1 MSELPHLLIVDS
13 SKVVRASLAK
23 SLQSQFVIREE
34 KCGET
39 AWQTLILDSKIIAVI
54 AGVRLDKMDSFAL
67 LEKARSN
74 KLCRLKNLPFF
85 LIESDAIRGQA
96 KELALANGIAGF
108 VPKGLGATET
118 IHVVGELLDRWRNRN
133 AVNCAEICGA
143 SERCSLSRA
152 MQVEE
157 SAHVATYHGVSDVF
171 SQMGDI
177 SGMAFNEV
185 APQKVSTTLSVNR
198 LDLALR
204 DALESKLGELI
215 SNRRRRQGAGVLI
228 FGIDDYGALVKRFG
242 QGLMDRIDLKF
253 GQLLGSKLRSDDHIS
268 KLAEDRIVV
277 LASDT
282 TLAQCAAFAERIRK
296 GVTAAQ
302 VSVGG
307 QRIQMGISV
316 GVACLPED
324 GAESSAAS
332 LLLKAEQ
339 RLVVALQAGGNRV
352 VSRDFCKSAVTEQ
365 DFSRVLNQ
373 LTLLLADAPPE
384 LLASQ
389 LARLGLT
396 VMPVLQQME
405 RTHHFGLP
413 LDEIER
419 QLKGDLMVHSEADTV
434 SA

>member
-23 SLQSQFVIREE
+23 NLQGHFVIREE

-39 AWQTLILDSKIIAVI
+39 AWQTLVLDSKIVAVI
-54 AGVRLDKMDSFAL
+54 AGVQLDKLDGFAL

-85 LIESDAIRGQA
+85 LIESDAMRGQA
-96 KELALANGIAGF
+96 RELALANGIAGF
-108 VPKGLGATET
+108 VPKGLGSVET
-118 IHVVGELLDRWRNRN
+118 IQVVSDLLDQWRHRN
-133 AVNCAEICGA
+133 AVDCAEICGV
-143 SERCSLSRA
+143 SERCSLARSR
-152 MQVEE
+152 QPEDE
-157 SAHVATYHGVSDVF
+157 THVSTYHGVSDVF
-171 SQMGDI
+171 GQMEEI
-177 SGMAFNEV
+177 SGMAPSEPPKLTTP
-185 APQKVSTTLSVNR
+185 ATLSVEK

-204 DALESKLGELI
+204 DALEAKLGELI
-215 SNRRRRQGAGVLI
+215 SNRRRRQGVGVLI
-228 FGIDDYGALVKRFG
+228 FGIDDYGVLVKRFG

-253 GQLLGSKLRSDDHIS
+253 GQLLGSKLRADDHIS

-282 TLAQCAAFAERIRK
+282 TLAQCTAFAERIRK

-324 GAESSAAS
+324 GAESLATS

-352 VSRDFCKSAVTEQ
+352 VSRDFSKSAVTEQ
-365 DFSRVLNQ
+365 DIARVLDQ
-373 LTLLLADAPPE
+373 LTLLLADAPSE
-384 LLASQ
+384 VLASQ

-396 VMPVLQQME
+396 VMPVLQHIE
-405 RTHHFGLP
+405 RAYHFGLP
-413 LDEIER
+413 LEEIGRRLNSELGVRDE
-419 QLKGDLMVHSEADTV
+419 ATAV

>member
-39 AWQTLILDSKIIAVI
+39 AWQTLILDPKVIAVI
-54 AGVRLDKMDSFAL
+54 AGVRLDKLDGFAL

-74 KLCRLKNLPFF
+74 RLCRLKNLPFF

-118 IHVVGELLDRWRNRN
+118 IHLVGELLDRWRNRN
-133 AVNCAEICGA
+133 AVNCADICGA
-143 SERCSLSRA
+143 SERCSLSRV
-152 MQVEE
+152 MQVDEN
-157 SAHVATYHGVSDVF
+157 SHVTTYHGVSDVF

-177 SGMAFNEV
+177 SGMASSESV
-185 APQKVSTTLSVNR
+185 PLKKPLALSTSK

-204 DALESKLGELI
+204 DALESRLGDLM
-215 SNRRRRQGAGVLI
+215 SNRRRRQEVGVLI
-228 FGIDDYGALVKRFG
+228 FGIDDYASLVKRFG

-268 KLAEDRIVV
+268 KLADDRIVV

-302 VSVGG
+302 VSVAG

-352 VSRDFCKSAVTEQ
+352 VSRDFSKSVVTEQ
-365 DFSRVLNQ
+365 DVAHVLDQ
-373 LTLLLADAPPE
+373 LTLLLADISPDMMA
-384 LLASQ
+384 AQ
-389 LARLGLT
+389 LGRLGLS
-396 VMPVLQQME
+396 VMPVLQQLE
-405 RTHHFGLP
+405 RTYHFGLP
-413 LDEIER
+413 LDDMEQ
-419 QLKGDLMVHSEADTV
+419 QLKAEIGAKDEVTAA